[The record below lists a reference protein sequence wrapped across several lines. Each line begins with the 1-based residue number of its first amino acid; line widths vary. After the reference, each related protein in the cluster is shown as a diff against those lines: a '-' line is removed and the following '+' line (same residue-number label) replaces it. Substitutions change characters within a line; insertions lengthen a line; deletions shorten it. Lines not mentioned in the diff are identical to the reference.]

1 MLSFFKNA
9 GNFFQVA
16 LVVRVPVLSEQMI
29 SARWWAELCRQN
41 DATCTALWVRRL
53 RSSSYDHT
61 ECCLALW
68 VLHTFTFAF
77 SLHLSTSF
85 YIFLHLSTVIYHVP
99 TGRSKIFQEAVVQP
113 SVSTDGNFLTM
124 AFFLAISEVPGKR
137 LEAAWSFILTTHCPG
152 LGKRPTSVKSQHHA
166 QKCRKCQKNASN
178 RPVCGSKQCHNTS
191 QHASMIFLF
200 LRGHV
205 HQWVPKPHR
214 PTQNTSPGLVP
225 NR

>member
-85 YIFLHLSTVIYHVP
+85 YIFLQSSTVFQLDDP
-99 TGRSKIFQEAVVQP
+99 RSSKRRWCNPVFLQTATFWRWRSSWP
-113 SVSTDGNFLTM
+113 SQRYLESAWKPLGASFWRHIAPGWANGQRVSNPNIM
-124 AFFLAISEVPGKR
+124 P
-137 LEAAWSFILTTHCPG
+137 
-152 LGKRPTSVKSQHHA
+152 
-166 QKCRKCQKNASN
+166 KNAEN
-178 RPVCGSKQCHNTS
+178 AKKMHPIGQFADQNNAITHHNT
-191 QHASMIFLF
+191 
-200 LRGHV
+200 
-205 HQWVPKPHR
+205 HR
-214 PTQNTSPGLVP
+214 WFFCFSGDMSINEYQSRTARHKIPAPA
-225 NR
+225 